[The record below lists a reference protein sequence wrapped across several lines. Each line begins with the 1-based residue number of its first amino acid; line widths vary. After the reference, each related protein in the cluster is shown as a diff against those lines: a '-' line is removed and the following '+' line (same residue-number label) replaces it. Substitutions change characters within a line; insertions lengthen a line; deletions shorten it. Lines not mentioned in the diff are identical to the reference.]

1 MGADDLA
8 GATLT
13 VARNRYGCR
22 VIMRLFEHCMSDAS
36 TVALVDEMSQSMTAL
51 CRDEFAYHTIESLL
65 QHGSSQHRHLVV
77 QAIQRDLWTNATDR
91 SATYIITA
99 VLSHCDRQECQGL
112 VEALMRR
119 GVDGLECLRRSEW
132 GAHVLKT
139 LQWVA
144 RKRREVFTD
153 LGIDREILKE
163 LCRVR

>member
-1 MGADDLA
+1 MG
-8 GATLT
+8 
-13 VARNRYGCR
+13 
-22 VIMRLFEHCMSDAS
+22 
-36 TVALVDEMSQSMTAL
+36 
-51 CRDEFAYHTIESLL
+51 EFAYHTIESLL
-65 QHGSSQHRHLVV
+65 QQGSSQHKQFVAQV
-77 QAIQRDLWTNATDR
+77 IQRDLCTNATDR

-144 RKRREVFTD
+144 RKRHELFKD

-163 LCRVR
+163 LIRVR